1 MFIKKLYVLLISL
14 VIMASL
20 CFALSPGD
28 KAMREEIGPKD
39 IRDIIKVGVS
49 FDEVKSYLD
58 ARGVKYFSKKKE
70 DIRPVV
76 DGDFTVQLVFTIGKD
91 VSGIGLSSVEK
102 YTLVTVRFDENFAV
116 TDLKMEAV
124 YKGL

>member
-1 MFIKKLYVLLISL
+1 
-14 VIMASL
+14 
-20 CFALSPGD
+20 
-28 KAMREEIGPKD
+28 MREEIGSKD

-49 FDEVKSYLD
+49 IDEVKSYLD
-58 ARGVKYFSKKKE
+58 ARGVKYFSEKKE

-76 DGDFTVQLVFTIGKD
+76 DDDFTVQLVFTIGKD
-91 VSGIGLSSVEK
+91 ISGTGLSSVEK

-116 TDLKMEAV
+116 TDLKMEVA